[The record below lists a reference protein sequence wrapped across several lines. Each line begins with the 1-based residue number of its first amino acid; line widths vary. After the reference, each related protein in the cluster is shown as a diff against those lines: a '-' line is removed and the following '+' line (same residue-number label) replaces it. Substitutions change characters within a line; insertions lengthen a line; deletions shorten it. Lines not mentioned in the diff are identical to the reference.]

1 MKLPFISFLHT
12 PVNNFIAIPFSI
24 SNHLRGL
31 HSSVARRTVF
41 TLEWISPPHISVKFS
56 VWSNNWRFHRIKWN
70 RRNREWSMNFH
81 FGTVKSKIT
90 IFLSFSLK
98 NTKRKKN
105 NITINDRRI
114 DMKKILFLIAKLNI
128 RKMRRKDLKLTFHRI
143 K

>member
-1 MKLPFISFLHT
+1 
-12 PVNNFIAIPFSI
+12 
-24 SNHLRGL
+24 
-31 HSSVARRTVF
+31 
-41 TLEWISPPHISVKFS
+41 
-56 VWSNNWRFHRIKWN
+56 
-70 RRNREWSMNFH
+70 MNFH

-105 NITINDRRI
+105 NITINDRII

>member
-1 MKLPFISFLHT
+1 MEQKKQRMIDELPFWHGQIL
-12 PVNNFIAIPFSI
+12 I
-24 SNHLRGL
+24 
-31 HSSVARRTVF
+31 
-41 TLEWISPPHISVKFS
+41 
-56 VWSNNWRFHRIKWN
+56 
-70 RRNREWSMNFH
+70 
-81 FGTVKSKIT
+81 

-105 NITINDRRI
+105 NITINDRII

>member
-1 MKLPFISFLHT
+1 MYVVEMKLPFISFLHT

-81 FGTVKSKIT
+81 FGTVKSLQFF
-90 IFLSFSLK
+90 IFLLEK
-98 NTKRKKN
+98 YKKKKN
-105 NITINDRRI
+105 NITINDRTI
-114 DMKKILFLIAKLNI
+114 DEEILFLIANKI
-128 RKMRRKDLKLTFHRI
+128 FEKWEEKI
-143 K
+143 

>member
-1 MKLPFISFLHT
+1 MIDELPFWHGQIL
-12 PVNNFIAIPFSI
+12 
-24 SNHLRGL
+24 
-31 HSSVARRTVF
+31 
-41 TLEWISPPHISVKFS
+41 
-56 VWSNNWRFHRIKWN
+56 
-70 RRNREWSMNFH
+70 
-81 FGTVKSKIT
+81 T

-105 NITINDRRI
+105 NITINDRII